1 MSAFRDG
8 PVRAGV
14 MFGCVVALGLTLA
27 ACEGLKD
34 SLGWTKQSPD
44 EFVVVTRAPL
54 TLPPDFTLRPPTPGA
69 HRPQRKTV
77 QEQAKAS
84 LYGAKAQA
92 PVAVVAAPSK
102 GEQAL
107 LERANAAK
115 VRPGVRLIL
124 EEEKALEAQ
133 ANEALVDTLVFWQ
146 ATQPPGAVPDASQ
159 AAQRPEQARA
169 EGESLVTGETA
180 VIERREKT
188 IFDII
193 F

>member
-1 MSAFRDG
+1 MHAFRGG

-14 MFGCVVALGLTLA
+14 MIGCVVALGLTLA

-34 SLGWTKQSPD
+34 TLGWNKQSPD

-54 TLPPDFTLRPPTPGA
+54 TLPPDFTLRPPAPGA

-77 QEQAKAS
+77 QEQAKAT
-84 LYGAKAQA
+84 LYSAKPQP
-92 PVAVVAAPSK
+92 PVVVAAPSK

-107 LERANAAK
+107 VKRANAAK

-133 ANEALVDTLVFWQ
+133 ANETLVDTLVFWQ
-146 ATQPPGAVPDASQ
+146 ANQAPAAAPGAPQ
-159 AAQRPEQARA
+159 AAQPAGQPPA
-169 EGESLVTGETA
+169 EGESLATVETT
-180 VIERREKT
+180 VIERRENT

>member
-8 PVRAGV
+8 LARAGV
-14 MFGCVVALGLTLA
+14 MIGCVVALGLTLA

-34 SLGWTKQSPD
+34 SLGWNKQSPD

-54 TLPPDFTLRPPTPGA
+54 TLPPDFTLRPPVPGA

-84 LYGAKAQA
+84 LYGAKPQA
-92 PVAVVAAPSK
+92 PVAVAAPSK

-146 ATQPPGAVPDASQ
+146 ATQPPGAVPDASK

-169 EGESLVTGETA
+169 AGESLATGETA

>member
-1 MSAFRDG
+1 MSAFRGG

-14 MFGCVVALGLTLA
+14 MIGCVVALGLALA

-34 SLGWTKQSPD
+34 TLGWNKQSPD

-54 TLPPDFTLRPPTPGA
+54 TLPPDFTLRPPMPGA

-84 LYGAKAQA
+84 LYGAKPQA
-92 PVAVVAAPSK
+92 PVTVAAPSK

-133 ANEALVDTLVFWQ
+133 ANEALVDTLVFWR
-146 ATQPPGAVPDASQ
+146 ATQAPGAVRDTSKAT
-159 AAQRPEQARA
+159 QRPAPARA
-169 EGESLVTGETA
+169 EGKSPDSGETA